1 MATVVL
7 GAQWGDEGK
16 GKLVDIL
23 CSQTSLCA
31 RAQGGNNAGHTI
43 VADGVTYDFHILPS
57 GLVNPRCMNLI
68 GSGCVIHIP
77 SFFKELEEL
86 QEKGLDGK
94 GRIVMSERAQVVFD
108 LHMLVDG
115 LEEGEL
121 NEAAK
126 EAAVV
131 NGGKARGGEIGTTRK
146 GIGPAYS
153 TKVARSGVR
162 IHHIFDKNEMDKRLR
177 AMAKGVENRYGALGG
192 YDVEEEIKEFD
203 TYREKLAEYVI
214 DAVDM
219 MQDAQ
224 NKDMSILIE
233 GANALMLDIDYGTY
247 PYVTSSNTG
256 IGGVFTGLAL
266 SPFKIKEIIG
276 VVKAYTTRVGGGPF
290 PTEQLNQNGTTLQT
304 LGREYGV
311 TTGRTR
317 RCGWLD
323 LVVIKYSHAV
333 NHYTSLNLTKL
344 DILDTFA
351 SIQVAVAYR
360 LDGRVLESFPAD
372 LEMLERCEVVYETLP
387 GWEKATTGAKSY
399 EDLPPRA
406 RAYVEFIEERVGVR
420 VKFIGTGPARENM
433 IVRA

>member
-1 MATVVL
+1 MISKNLIHQNLRSIDESPQRTMATVVL

-77 SFFKELEEL
+77 SFFKELDEL
-86 QEKGLDGK
+86 ATKGLDGK

-131 NGGKARGGEIGTTRK
+131 NGRKARGGEIGTTRK

-177 AMAKGVENRYGALGG
+177 AMAKGVENRYGALGE
-192 YDVEEEIKEFD
+192 YNVEEEIKKFDVREFN
-203 TYREKLAEYVI
+203 YRYMA
-214 DAVDM
+214 D
-219 MQDAQ
+219 
-224 NKDMSILIE
+224 
-233 GANALMLDIDYGTY
+233 
-247 PYVTSSNTG
+247 
-256 IGGVFTGLAL
+256 GG
-266 SPFKIKEIIG
+266 
-276 VVKAYTTRVGGGPF
+276 
-290 PTEQLNQNGTTLQT
+290 
-304 LGREYGV
+304 
-311 TTGRTR
+311 
-317 RCGWLD
+317 
-323 LVVIKYSHAV
+323 
-333 NHYTSLNLTKL
+333 
-344 DILDTFA
+344 
-351 SIQVAVAYR
+351 
-360 LDGRVLESFPAD
+360 
-372 LEMLERCEVVYETLP
+372 
-387 GWEKATTGAKSY
+387 
-399 EDLPPRA
+399 
-406 RAYVEFIEERVGVR
+406 
-420 VKFIGTGPARENM
+420 
-433 IVRA
+433 

>member
-23 CSQTSLCA
+23 CSKTSLCA

-57 GLVNPRCMNLI
+57 GLLNPRCMNLI

-86 QEKGLDGK
+86 EKKGLDGQ

-126 EAAVV
+126 KEAAVV
-131 NGGKARGGEIGTTRK
+131 NGGKAKGGEIGTTRK

-177 AMAKGVENRYGALGG
+177 AMARGVENRYGTLGN
-192 YDVEEEIKEFD
+192 YDVEEEIERFD
-203 TYREKLAEYVI
+203 VRETPHGHAAERSQEETKRMLTPFNI
-214 DAVDM
+214 LGLPRKTRPLRRRRRRHDA
-219 MQDAQ
+219 
-224 NKDMSILIE
+224 
-233 GANALMLDIDYGTY
+233 
-247 PYVTSSNTG
+247 
-256 IGGVFTGLAL
+256 
-266 SPFKIKEIIG
+266 
-276 VVKAYTTRVGGGPF
+276 
-290 PTEQLNQNGTTLQT
+290 
-304 LGREYGV
+304 
-311 TTGRTR
+311 R
-317 RCGWLD
+317 RAEKGH
-323 LVVIKYSHAV
+323 VHPNRRRQRPHAR
-333 NHYTSLNLTKL
+333 H
-344 DILDTFA
+344 
-351 SIQVAVAYR
+351 
-360 LDGRVLESFPAD
+360 
-372 LEMLERCEVVYETLP
+372 
-387 GWEKATTGAKSY
+387 
-399 EDLPPRA
+399 
-406 RAYVEFIEERVGVR
+406 
-420 VKFIGTGPARENM
+420 
-433 IVRA
+433 